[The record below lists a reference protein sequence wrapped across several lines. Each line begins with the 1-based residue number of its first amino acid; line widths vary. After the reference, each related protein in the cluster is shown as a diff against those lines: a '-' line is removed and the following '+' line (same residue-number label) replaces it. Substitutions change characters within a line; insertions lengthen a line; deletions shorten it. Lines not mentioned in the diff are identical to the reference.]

1 MSNNTFEEK
10 IKPLLLYVGTIGAVI
25 SSCAYIIL
33 IVTLINGFQVHNN
46 TTTITF
52 ACINAIVG
60 MLIANFLRYQGIAFA
75 ANIEENKQL
84 VKAYYGTKTKDKK
97 NHSLKYFWTL
107 NIIKD
112 VFTKGCTMAITTMG
126 LIYIIIV
133 GSKDWSLLLLAFVN
147 LALFICFGLIAL
159 DKAYDYYNT
168 VYVAYLKENLDEHNN
183 MCTSVDCT
191 SIDNSNNNIQ

>member
-1 MSNNTFEEK
+1 MNKNTFEAK

-33 IVTLINGFQVHNN
+33 IVTLINGFQVHNT

-52 ACINAIVG
+52 ACINAVVG
-60 MLIANFLRYQGIAFA
+60 MLIANFLRYQGISFA
-75 ANIEENKQL
+75 ANIDDNKQL
-84 VKAYYGTKTKDKK
+84 IKEYYGTKTKDKK

-112 VFTKGCTMAITTMG
+112 IFTKGCTMAITTMG

-168 VYVAYLKENLDEHNN
+168 VYVAYLKENLNEHND
-183 MCTSVDCT
+183 MCTSMDST
-191 SIDNSNNNIQ
+191 STDNSNNNK

>member
-1 MSNNTFEEK
+1 MAPNRFEEK

-25 SSCAYIIL
+25 SSCAYIVL
-33 IVTLINGFQVHNN
+33 IVTLINGFQVHNT

-52 ACINAIVG
+52 AGINAVVG
-60 MLIANFLRYQGIAFA
+60 ILIANFLRYQGVAFA
-75 ANIEENKQL
+75 ANIDENKTL
-84 VKAYYGTKTKDKK
+84 IKEYYGTKTKDKK
-97 NHSLKYFWTL
+97 NHSIKYFWVK
-107 NIIKD
+107 NIISD
-112 VFTKGCTMAITTMG
+112 LLTKGVTMAFTTCG

-168 VYVAYLKENLDEHNN
+168 VYVAYLKERINDRNINN
-183 MCTSVDCT
+183 CVGTNSTTSD
-191 SIDNSNNNIQ
+191 DNIK

>member
-1 MSNNTFEEK
+1 MNKNAFEAK

-33 IVTLINGFQVHNN
+33 IVTLINGFQVHNT

-52 ACINAIVG
+52 ACINAVVG
-60 MLIANFLRYQGIAFA
+60 MLIANFLRYQGISFA
-75 ANIEENKQL
+75 ANIDDNKQL
-84 VKAYYGTKTKDKK
+84 IKEYYGTKTKDKR

-112 VFTKGCTMAITTMG
+112 IFTKGCTMAITTMG

-168 VYVAYLKENLDEHNN
+168 VYVAYLKEHLNEHND
-183 MCTSVDCT
+183 MCTSVDCAST
-191 SIDNSNNNIQ
+191 DNSNNNIQ

>member
-1 MSNNTFEEK
+1 MNKFEEK

-33 IVTLINGFQVHNN
+33 IITLINGFQVHNT

-52 ACINAIVG
+52 AGINAIVG
-60 MLIANFLRYQGIAFA
+60 ILIANFLRYQGVSFA
-75 ANIEENKQL
+75 ANIDENKAL
-84 VKAYYGTKTKDKK
+84 IKEYYGNKTKDKK
-97 NHSLKYFWTL
+97 NHSIKYFWVK
-107 NIIKD
+107 NIISD
-112 VFTKGCTMAITTMG
+112 LLTKGLTMAFTTCG

-168 VYVAYLKENLDEHNN
+168 VYVAYLKERINDRSISNN
-183 MCTSVDCT
+183 MNN
-191 SIDNSNNNIQ
+191 DNIYSNDNNE